1 MPVTVCQRAAG
12 DKRASGRGSG
22 ETGFTMIIA
31 LGVMFVTSLLLVAAF
46 AIAKGDTHQSRRDT
60 AQKQAYYAA
69 LAGVQ
74 EYEYRLQSN
83 PNYWA
88 SCEEPAS
95 TVPGEAGE
103 RYEVKLL
110 VASSAPKG
118 TTKCETANPFA
129 SMVESKGA
137 VANTMRIESIGC
149 AGVANLTSC
158 AGQPASTVATRSI
171 VATFRGVN
179 FLNYVYYT
187 NFETED
193 PGLYANP
200 IGCEGAYYKEWSAK
214 GLKCATIVFTS
225 GDSVEGPMHTNDAA
239 RVEGTAEFGRPGHE
253 PRDAVEIN
261 GGTYPSAACSGGPTY
276 NTKSGCYE
284 KGPTLTPPESDA
296 SLRAYAEPEGTFTG
310 VTRLVL
316 NGSTI
321 SVTNEGKTKSI
332 AWPKSGLIFVQG
344 NPEKACNY
352 TYESENSDNTEEE
365 KNETNCGNVY
375 VEGNYAKSLT
385 IAGENDV
392 IINGNTYPT
401 GVTLGSAPTGL
412 SVLGL
417 IASHYVRI
425 YHPCSGSNGKGS
437 LSNPWI
443 YAGILSTSHSFVVD
457 NHGCG
462 AALGELHVDGAIAQ
476 DYRGIVG
483 QVGGSG
489 YIKDYKYDERL
500 ATLTP
505 PHFLSPIKA
514 GWKIGRET
522 SPSAG

>member
-1 MPVTVCQRAAG
+1 MSSHETAPLPARPVGPGADER
-12 DKRASGRGSG
+12 
-22 ETGFTMIIA
+22 GFTMIIA
-31 LGVMFVTSLLLVAAF
+31 LGVMFVTSLLLVAGF
-46 AIAKGDTHQSRRDT
+46 AIANGDTHQSRRDT

-83 PNYWA
+83 PDYWA
-88 SCEEPAS
+88 TCEEPAS
-95 TVPGEAGE
+95 TLPGEAGA
-103 RYEVKLL
+103 RYEIKLL

-137 VANTMRIESIGC
+137 VANTLRIESTGC
-149 AGVANLTSC
+149 AGMAGLTSC
-158 AGQPASTVATRSI
+158 AGQPVSTVATRTI

-193 PGLYANP
+193 PGLYSAP
-200 IGCEGAYYKEWSAK
+200 AGCEGAYYKEWSAK
-214 GLKCATIVFTS
+214 GLKCSSIVFTS

-239 RVEGTAEFGRPGHE
+239 RVEGTAEFGRSGHE
-253 PRDAVEIN
+253 PPDAVEIN
-261 GGTYPSAACSGGPTY
+261 GETYPSAACGGGPTY
-276 NTKSGCYE
+276 YTKSGCYE

-296 SLRAYAEPEGTFTG
+296 SLRAYAEAEDKFTG
-310 VTRLVL
+310 VTRVVL

-332 AWPKSGLIFVQG
+332 AWPKNGLIYVQS
-344 NPEKACNY
+344 NPEKACGY
-352 TYESENSDNTEEE
+352 TYESENSDNSEEE

-401 GVTLGSAPTGL
+401 GVTLGNAPTGL

-425 YHPCSGSNGKGS
+425 YHPCSGGSNEKGS
-437 LSNPWI
+437 LENPWI
-443 YAGILSTSHSFVVD
+443 YAGMLSTSHSFVVD
-457 NHGCG
+457 NHNCG
-462 AALGELHVDGAIAQ
+462 RALGELHIYGAVAQ

-483 QVGGSG
+483 LVGGSG
-489 YIKDYKYDERL
+489 YLKDYKYDERL
-500 ATLTP
+500 ATDAP